1 MKDLVNNLTDEQVKE
16 LMYLLSRSGKVVIP
30 QYYRPEHIKNF
41 ANAEPTKE
49 LMLQVQENF
58 EYDYDLNEILD
69 EKVILFVQDEI
80 ED

>member
-1 MKDLVNNLTDEQVKE
+1 MKDLVNNLTDDGVKE

-30 QYYRPEHIKNF
+30 QYYTSEHIQNF
-41 ANAEPTKE
+41 TGEVVTKE

-58 EYDYDLNEILD
+58 EYDSDLYEILD
-69 EKVILFVQDEI
+69 EKVILFSQDDI